1 MDDVKA
7 GLDEAG
13 GYFFEDLA
21 VGMSASF
28 AKTVTEADILL
39 FSGVSGDTNPLHLN
53 QVYAAG
59 TRFGGRI
66 SHGLLSAGF
75 ISAVIGTR
83 LPGPGSIY
91 ISQTLQFKAPVRP
104 GDTVT
109 ARVTVATLVP
119 GRNRA
124 VLQTCCHIGRT
135 LVIDGEA
142 VILVP
147 SRLGSRAS
155 TPLA

>member
-1 MDDVKA
+1 MDDVMTRRGDA
-7 GLDEAG
+7 E

-21 VGMSASF
+21 VGMSANF
-28 AKTVTEADILL
+28 GKTVTEADILL
-39 FSGVSGDTNPLHLN
+39 FSGVSGDTNPVHLN
-53 QVYAAG
+53 QVYAEG
-59 TRFGGRI
+59 TRFRGRI

-91 ISQTLQFKAPVRP
+91 VSQSLQFKAPVRP

-109 ARVTVATLVP
+109 ARVTVAGMMP
-119 GRNRA
+119 ERNRV
-124 VLQTCCHIGRT
+124 VLQTRCYVGDR

-147 SRLGSRAS
+147 SRATIANSG
-155 TPLA
+155 

>member
-1 MDDVKA
+1 MDDVMTRRDDA
-7 GLDEAG
+7 E

-28 AKTVTEADILL
+28 GKTVTEADILL
-39 FSGVSGDTNPLHLN
+39 FSGVSGDTNPVHLN
-53 QVYAAG
+53 QVYAVG
-59 TRFGGRI
+59 TRFRGRI

-91 ISQTLQFKAPVRP
+91 VSQSLQFKAPVRP

-109 ARVTVATLVP
+109 ARVTVAGMMP
-119 GRNRA
+119 ERNRV
-124 VLQTCCHIGRT
+124 VLQTRCYVGER

-147 SRLGSRAS
+147 SRATIANSG
-155 TPLA
+155 

>member
-1 MDDVKA
+1 MDDVMIRRDDA
-7 GLDEAG
+7 E

-21 VGMSASF
+21 VGMSAGF

-39 FSGVSGDTNPLHLN
+39 FSGVSGDTNPVHLN
-53 QVYAAG
+53 QVYAEG
-59 TRFGGRI
+59 TRFRGRI

-91 ISQTLQFKAPVRP
+91 VSQTLQFKAPVRP
-104 GDTVT
+104 GDTVA
-109 ARVTVATLVP
+109 ARVTVAGLAP
-119 GRNRA
+119 ERNRV
-124 VLQTCCHIGRT
+124 VLQTRCHVGNR

-147 SRLGSRAS
+147 SRSPVANND
-155 TPLA
+155 

>member
-1 MDDVKA
+1 MDDVMA
-7 GLDEAG
+7 WRGDAE
-13 GYFFEDLA
+13 GYVFEDLA

-39 FSGVSGDTNPLHLN
+39 FSGVSGDTNPVHLN
-53 QVYAAG
+53 EVYAAG
-59 TRFGGRI
+59 TRFRGRI

-91 ISQTLQFKAPVRP
+91 VSQTLQFRAPVRA

-109 ARVTVATLVP
+109 ARVTVAGLTP
-119 GRNRA
+119 GRNR
-124 VLQTCCHIGRT
+124 VLLQTRCHVGER

-142 VILVP
+142 VILAP
-147 SRLGSRAS
+147 SRGPVVNSG
-155 TPLA
+155 

>member
-1 MDDVKA
+1 MDDVMA
-7 GLDEAG
+7 WRDDAE

-39 FSGVSGDTNPLHLN
+39 FSGVSGDTNPMHLN
-53 QVYAAG
+53 QVYAEG
-59 TRFGGRI
+59 TRFRGRI

-91 ISQTLQFKAPVRP
+91 VSQTLQFKAPVRP

-109 ARVTVATLVP
+109 ARVTVAGLTS
-119 GRNRA
+119 GRNRV
-124 VLQTCCHIGRT
+124 VLHTRCHVGEK

-147 SRLGSRAS
+147 SRGAITNSS
-155 TPLA
+155 